1 MKQKPEKFDN
11 LDRDLVIKEI
21 QERCGVKLKKV
32 RGGFKWLR
40 DESGRNWWV
49 LDGIDTWHGI
59 PEEMMEDERRTQVE
73 GVLVIAYK
81 KLTSIDVFKG
91 PLGPLVS
98 ASNGLPGATQPGS
111 QYHFNVKPSR
121 TRMRCIEVPKVVL
134 FRGLPSARL
143 RFGPRG
149 RWTAHAALCHQSA
162 SVHFVTSVEPLW
174 LLPTGALAVGRD
186 SHPLGKS
193 AFPWHTPN

>member
-11 LDRDLVIKEI
+11 LDRTRVISEI
-21 QERCGVKLKKV
+21 QGYFGVKLQRV
-32 RGGFKWLR
+32 GRRPKWLR

-49 LDGIDTWHGI
+49 LGGIGTWHDI

-98 ASNGLPGATQPGS
+98 ASNELPGATQPRS
-111 QYHFNVKPSR
+111 KYNLNVKVSG
-121 TRMRCIEVPKVVL
+121 TCMRCIEVPNVVL
-134 FRGLPSARL
+134 ARFATNPYSAEDKTRDRRL
-143 RFGPRG
+143 AEFCKTISSMSLEDTVVLMDELNRISGAASPG
-149 RWTAHAALCHQSA
+149 R
-162 SVHFVTSVEPLW
+162 
-174 LLPTGALAVGRD
+174 
-186 SHPLGKS
+186 
-193 AFPWHTPN
+193 

>member
-21 QERCGVKLKKV
+21 QERCGVKLKKM
-32 RGGFKWLR
+32 RDRTKWLR

-49 LDGIDTWHGI
+49 LGGLGTWHGI
-59 PEEMMEDERRTQVE
+59 PEEMMADERRTQVE

-111 QYHFNVKPSR
+111 QYYFNVEPSR

-134 FRGLPSARL
+134 DRLDTIPYSAEDKARVRRLAGFRKTVFSMSLEDTVALMDELNRISD
-143 RFGPRG
+143 
-149 RWTAHAALCHQSA
+149 AAL
-162 SVHFVTSVEPLW
+162 P
-174 LLPTGALAVGRD
+174 PR
-186 SHPLGKS
+186 
-193 AFPWHTPN
+193 